1 MKKIITV
8 HYDKVESDRETG
20 IYFSETSIVK
30 NFRHK
35 ICSLEIPEKFPPTR
49 SFPLNKHTDPF
60 IEYLFQKN
68 KEKKEKSDR
77 PLNIIPT
84 IIPTTL

>member
-20 IYFSETSIVK
+20 IYFSKTSIVK

-35 ICSLEIPEKFPPTR
+35 ICSLEIPEKFPSTR

-68 KEKKEKSDR
+68 REF
-77 PLNIIPT
+77 PT

>member
-1 MKKIITV
+1 MHTAVFIKTLVNLKLVREYIRNTIVSYEKNNYV

-35 ICSLEIPEKFPPTR
+35 ICSLEIPEKFPPT
-49 SFPLNKHTDPF
+49 FPL
-60 IEYLFQKN
+60 
-68 KEKKEKSDR
+68 
-77 PLNIIPT
+77 
-84 IIPTTL
+84 